1 MKLMRG
7 VMSRFRHQQTIK
19 SPQAYSGIG
28 LHTGQEVEIRFVPAK
43 DGEGIYF
50 RRVDLPGQPVI
61 PATVEYVA
69 GTARGTTLAVGEA
82 KVHTVEH
89 VLSSVR
95 AFDIDNLCIEISGIE
110 PPAGNGS
117 SDVYVEMLTNG
128 GRIEQ
133 SAQIPIA
140 SLKNAV
146 WWSQDEV
153 SIIALPS
160 DTYRISYTL
169 HYPNTPALGSQYF
182 SFDVSLEGFLEQICQ
197 CRTFALYD
205 ELTLLMDKGLI
216 KGGSL
221 ENAVVVQEGAIISKG
236 GLQFSDE
243 AVRHKVLDLIGDLS
257 LVGIPFTAHIIAL
270 RSGHASNCLFAKKLY
285 QHLSSEST

>member
-1 MKLMRG
+1 MG
-7 VMSRFRHQQTIK
+7 RFRHQQTIQ
-19 SPQAYSGIG
+19 SPQSFAGIG
-28 LHTGQEVEIRFVPAK
+28 IHTGQEVVIRFVPAK
-43 DGEGIYF
+43 EGEGMFF

-89 VLSSVR
+89 VLAAVR
-95 AFDIDNLCIEISGIE
+95 AFEIDNICIEISGIE

-117 SDVYVEMLTNG
+117 SDVYVEMLTEAGCVKQAANV
-128 GRIEQ
+128 
-133 SAQIPIA
+133 PIMA
-140 SLKNAV
+140 LKKPV
-146 WWSQDEV
+146 WWSQDDV
-153 SIIALPS
+153 HMVALPS

-169 HYPNTPALGSQYF
+169 YYPNSPPLGSQYF
-182 SFDVSLEGFLEQICQ
+182 SFDVSAEGFREQISS
-197 CRTFALYD
+197 CRTFALYE
-205 ELTLLMDKGLI
+205 ELSALMDRGLI
-216 KGGSL
+216 RGGSL

-236 GLQFSDE
+236 GLHFSDE

-257 LVGIPFTAHIIAL
+257 LVGIPFTAHIISL

-285 QHLSSEST
+285 QHLSSENA

>member
-1 MKLMRG
+1 MG
-7 VMSRFRHQQTIK
+7 RFRHQQTIQ
-19 SPQAYSGIG
+19 SPQSFAGIG
-28 LHTGQEVEIRFVPAK
+28 IHTGQEVVIRFVPAK
-43 DGEGIYF
+43 EGEGMFF

-89 VLSSVR
+89 VLAAVR
-95 AFDIDNLCIEISGIE
+95 AFEIDNICIEISGIE

-117 SDVYVEMLTNG
+117 SDVYVEMLTEAGCVKQAANV
-128 GRIEQ
+128 
-133 SAQIPIA
+133 PIMA
-140 SLKNAV
+140 LKKPV
-146 WWSQDEV
+146 WWSQDDV
-153 SIIALPS
+153 HMVALPS

-169 HYPNTPALGSQYF
+169 YYPNSPPLGSQYF
-182 SFDVSLEGFLEQICQ
+182 SFDVSAEGFREQISS
-197 CRTFALYD
+197 CRTFALYE
-205 ELTLLMDKGLI
+205 ELSALMDRGLI
-216 KGGSL
+216 RGGSL

-236 GLQFSDE
+236 GLHFSDE

-270 RSGHASNCLFAKKLY
+270 RSGHASNFLFAKKLY
-285 QHLSSEST
+285 QHLSSENT